1 MISCADFMA
10 EIGNYLEEDVAAE
23 VRAQL
28 EQHLAHCQTCTV
40 LVDSTRKTLKIV
52 TDSGAFDLP
61 EHAFRPLGEKIMARL
76 RERTKHTQDLQ

>member
-61 EHAFRPLGEKIMARL
+61 EQAFKPVGERIMARL
-76 RERTKHTQDLQ
+76 RASTK

>member
-1 MISCADFMA
+1 MA

-61 EHAFRPLGEKIMARL
+61 EQAFKPVGERIMARL
-76 RERTKHTQDLQ
+76 RASTK